1 MERFFLQPAD
11 RKDAET
17 AMVLID
23 EAKKFLKTQG
33 IDQWQTGYPD
43 MKTIGEDISHGRGY
57 FIVDGSKIAAYL
69 CIDFAGEVSYE
80 TLQGKWKSDL
90 PYAVV
95 HRMAICGEY
104 RGQGIASIAF
114 RLTEKL
120 CIQKGIYSVRVDT
133 DENNTIMRHVLSKNG
148 FNYCGTI
155 WFDNNEKY
163 AYEKILKREVSVN
176 GAV

>member
-1 MERFFLQPAD
+1 
-11 RKDAET
+11 
-17 AMVLID
+17 
-23 EAKKFLKTQG
+23 
-33 IDQWQTGYPD
+33 
-43 MKTIGEDISHGRGY
+43 
-57 FIVDGSKIAAYL
+57 
-69 CIDFAGEVSYE
+69 
-80 TLQGKWKSDL
+80 
-90 PYAVV
+90 
-95 HRMAICGEY
+95 MAICGEY